1 MSIQDISITNNQKK
15 SLLKAIKDPQILVQ
29 EENGD
34 LVVNVQAYIA
44 LKNNIAYKNTG
55 AEPIEELLGSDT
67 LDFSAE
73 YFVFS

>member
-15 SLLKAIKDPQILVQ
+15 LLLKTIKDTQILVQ

-34 LVVNVQAYIA
+34 IIVNVKAYLA

-55 AEPIEELLGSDT
+55 AEPIEEIVGDDE
-67 LDFSAE
+67 LDFDAE

>member
-15 SLLKAIKDPQILVQ
+15 QLLKAVKDTQILIQ
-29 EENGD
+29 EESGE
-34 LVVNVQAYIA
+34 LIVNVKAYSA

-55 AEPIEELLGSDT
+55 AEPIEEIIGDDV
-67 LDFSAE
+67 LDFDAE

>member
-15 SLLKAIKDPQILVQ
+15 SLVKAIKDPQILVQ

-34 LVVNVQAYIA
+34 LIVNVKAYLA
-44 LKNNIAYKNTG
+44 LKNNIAHKNTG
-55 AEPIEELLGSDT
+55 AEPIEEIVGDDT
-67 LDFSAE
+67 LDFEAE

>member
-15 SLLKAIKDPQILVQ
+15 LLLKAIKDTQILVQ

-34 LVVNVQAYIA
+34 LVVNVAAYLA
-44 LKNNIAYKNTG
+44 LKNNIAYKSTG
-55 AEPIEELLGSDT
+55 AEPIEEVIGHDE
-67 LDFSAE
+67 LDFDAE